1 MSNNTPRHTRRPPLA
16 EIDSWELWQAW
27 KRGERKMAR
36 PWIGLLSGFCLVLAA
51 MYSFFFFST
60 SLNNDTIAQVGLT
73 LILAGFLYYLWRRI
87 SPRRDFSLAVV
98 GLVTA
103 VSGAAFLL
111 WLLAYGFSGWN
122 PMVAVLGTLVLG
134 LLGLGVSLPSLNEIA
149 RRQEGDNV
157 EL

>member
-1 MSNNTPRHTRRPPLA
+1 
-16 EIDSWELWQAW
+16 
-27 KRGERKMAR
+27 MAR

-111 WLLAYGFSGWN
+111 WLLAYGLSGWN

-149 RRQEGDNV
+149 RRQEVDNV

>member
-1 MSNNTPRHTRRPPLA
+1 
-16 EIDSWELWQAW
+16 
-27 KRGERKMAR
+27 MAR
-36 PWIGLLSGFCLVLAA
+36 PWIGLLAGFCLVLAA

>member
-1 MSNNTPRHTRRPPLA
+1 
-16 EIDSWELWQAW
+16 
-27 KRGERKMAR
+27 MAR

-149 RRQEGDNV
+149 RRQEGQ
-157 EL
+157 

>member
-1 MSNNTPRHTRRPPLA
+1 
-16 EIDSWELWQAW
+16 
-27 KRGERKMAR
+27 MAR